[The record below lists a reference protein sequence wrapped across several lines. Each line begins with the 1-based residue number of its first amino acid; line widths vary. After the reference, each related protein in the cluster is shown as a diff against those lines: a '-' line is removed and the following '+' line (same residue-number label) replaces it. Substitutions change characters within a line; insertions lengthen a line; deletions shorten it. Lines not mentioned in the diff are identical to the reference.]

1 MLKMAEINVNSINLK
16 LKTQSK
22 ALIQEATRVAE
33 NEYFY
38 PAVRRLQYNFET
50 DDITQEIENGVGA
63 SNISDTLSDIP
74 EEYEEGR
81 NLFSFIGF
89 PQGTNPI
96 EKIRPFFDPSHP
108 DGPKIRYIKG
118 SSVKGLEFQFAI
130 TFPSK
135 DKIFNATPMPWAP
148 GLSWVD
154 RIEKGIPGLGYFLN
168 KEGIAK
174 SVSGGGIQLKNQ
186 IRSGKFKNR
195 SYLTKLLKEFL
206 KDIKGTRSF

>member
-1 MLKMAEINVNSINLK
+1 MAKINVKSITLK
-16 LKTQSK
+16 LKTDSK
-22 ALIQEATRVAE
+22 ALVKEATRIAE

-38 PAVRRLQYNFET
+38 PAVKNLQYNFED
-50 DDITQEIENGVGA
+50 DDITQEIEGGVGA

-89 PQGTNPI
+89 DQGANPI
-96 EKIRPFFDPSHP
+96 DAIRPFFDPAHP
-108 DGPKIRYIKG
+108 DGPKIRYVKG
-118 SSVKGLEFQFAI
+118 SSSKGLEFRFEIFGPA
-130 TFPSK
+130 K
-135 DKIFNATPMPWAP
+135 EKILAASPMPWAP

-174 SVSGGGIQLKNQ
+174 SRSGGGIQLKNQ
-186 IRSGKFKNR
+186 IRTGRFKNR

-206 KDIKGTRSF
+206 KEVKGSRTF

>member
-1 MLKMAEINVNSINLK
+1 MAEINVDSITLK
-16 LKTQSK
+16 LKTNSK
-22 ALIQEATRVAE
+22 ALVQEATRIAE
-33 NEYFY
+33 EEYFY
-38 PAVRRLQYNFET
+38 PAVQKLQYAFE
-50 DDITQEIENGVGA
+50 DDDVTQEIEGGVGA
-63 SNISDTLSDIP
+63 SNISETLSDIP

-89 PQGTNPI
+89 DQGTNPI
-96 EKIRPFFDPSHP
+96 DKLRPFFDPSHP
-108 DGPKIRYIKG
+108 DGPKIKYLKG
-118 SSVKGLEFQFAI
+118 SSVKGLEFRFAI
-130 TFPSK
+130 TIPDK

-168 KEGIAK
+168 KEGIKK
-174 SVSGGGIQLKNQ
+174 SRSGGGIQLKNQ
-186 IRSGKFKNR
+186 IRSGRFKNR